1 MARLSI
7 RSDLE
12 ARTSCALPLLGIS
25 LDTAGWIVWFGSPE
39 VAAIA
44 SQSSFEETPAKTQ
57 LKRNYHK
64 ENILPVFAAFVMV
77 SWLCLMPLPFTRSL
91 GTLTVPDKLLFSF
104 LFRPENG
111 STFVFFFITPALLSS
126 GSSESLRWR
135 SSSVRFNFP
144 LSRSWPFS
152 RAASLNSVLASW
164 TDAPTPSL
172 QWKRRC
178 GRELDYKVFLTLVV
192 GACVL

>member
-1 MARLSI
+1 MAHLNL

-25 LDTAGWIVWFGSPE
+25 LDTAGWMVWFSSPE
-39 VAAIA
+39 VAAIV
-44 SQSSFEETPAKTQ
+44 SRFSFEEIPATTQ
-57 LKRNYHK
+57 LKRDCQTGK
-64 ENILPVFAAFVMV
+64 LLPVFAAFVVM
-77 SWLCLMPLPFTRSL
+77 SWLCLMPPPFTRSFEA
-91 GTLTVPDKLLFSF
+91 LTVSDELFLSF

-111 STFVFFFITPALLSS
+111 SIFVFFFITPALLSS
-126 GSSESLRWR
+126 GSSESLWFR

-152 RAASLNSVLASW
+152 RAASLNSVLVSW
-164 TDAPTPSL
+164 KDAPTPSL

-178 GRELDYKVFLTLVV
+178 GYGLD
-192 GACVL
+192 